1 MKSFKLNIRP
11 AQKTELKTLHSISVQ
26 TFKETFEDQNTEE
39 NMAIYLKN
47 QLSQE
52 RINKEFE
59 NLNTVFYF
67 AYYNEALVGY
77 LKLNFNE
84 AQTEA
89 VLNGEGY
96 EIQRFYILRFYQKK
110 RLGSQLLEQ
119 AIKIGRNKGYKLM
132 WLGVWELNYK
142 ALKFY
147 KKKKLEVFDSHNFQ
161 LGDEKQ
167 TDILMKLKI

>member
-1 MKSFKLNIRP
+1 
-11 AQKTELKTLHSISVQ
+11 
-26 TFKETFEDQNTEE
+26 
-39 NMAIYLKN
+39 
-47 QLSQE
+47 
-52 RINKEFE
+52 
-59 NLNTVFYF
+59 
-67 AYYNEALVGY
+67 
-77 LKLNFNE
+77 
-84 AQTEA
+84 
-89 VLNGEGY
+89 
-96 EIQRFYILRFYQKK
+96 
-110 RLGSQLLEQ
+110 LGSQLLEQ

>member
-1 MKSFKLNIRP
+1 MKSLKLNIRP
-11 AQKTELKTLHSISVQ
+11 TQKTELKILHSISVQ

-59 NLNTVFYF
+59 NINTLFYF
-67 AYYNEALVGY
+67 AYYNEVLVGY

-96 EIQRFYILRFYQKK
+96 EIQRIYILRSYQKK

-119 AIKIGRNKGYKLM
+119 AIKIGRNKGYKLV